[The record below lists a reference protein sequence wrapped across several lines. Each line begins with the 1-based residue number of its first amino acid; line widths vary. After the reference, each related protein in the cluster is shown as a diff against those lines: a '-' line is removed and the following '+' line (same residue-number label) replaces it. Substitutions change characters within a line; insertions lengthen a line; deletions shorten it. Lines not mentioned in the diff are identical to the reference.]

1 VEDKMIQ
8 KVKNQVETVIKNAI
22 SQAISA
28 GEFQQI
34 DLPDQITIEVPKEK
48 SYGDFSINIA
58 MQLTKQLRNS
68 PNKIADIILKNAKT
82 EGTYIKEIQIAGPG
96 FINFY
101 LDNSW
106 LYRILPIIQKE
117 DNNYGKSEIGKG
129 QKVMVEFVSANP
141 TGPLHMGNARGG
153 ALGDCIASV
162 LEAVGYE
169 VTREFYINDA
179 GNQIEIFA
187 ECLEAR
193 YIQLLK
199 GEDAI
204 EFPENGYKGED
215 LRESMREF
223 IKENGDKYLEVSS
236 EGRRRVFAE
245 YGLKKNLDSI
255 KAGLESYG
263 VEFDVWFSEKS
274 LHESG
279 QVTETIELLKKNGYT
294 YEDQDAVWFKAAEF
308 GADKDVVLVR
318 GNGIPTYF
326 AADIA
331 YHRNKFLVRGFDRVI
346 DLLGA
351 DHHGHLARMKAGV
364 AACGIDAKKLDI
376 VIFQLVMLLRNGEAA
391 RMSKRS
397 GKAISLVDL
406 VEEVGRDAARFFFNA
421 KQANTHLDFDLDLA
435 VSQSNENPVYYIQY
449 AHARICNMVKLIQ
462 DEGVR
467 VPQTDKVNLNLLSS
481 KEELNLIRKLADL
494 PQEIEQAAKELEPSR
509 LTRYLHELASL
520 FHSFYNACK
529 VKGEQEDIMKARL
542 VLVDCVRVVIK
553 NVLDMLKISA
563 PERM

>member
-1 VEDKMIQ
+1 MIL
-8 KVKNQVETVIKNAI
+8 KVKNQIELVIKNAI

-28 GEFQQI
+28 GEFQKI

-48 SYGDFSINIA
+48 SYGDFSTNIA

-68 PNKIADIILKNAKT
+68 PNKIAEIILKNSKT

-106 LYRILPIIQKE
+106 LYRVLPIIQKE

-162 LEAVGYE
+162 LEAVGYD

-179 GNQIEIFA
+179 GNQIDIFA

-204 EFPENGYKGED
+204 VFPENGYKGED
-215 LRESMREF
+215 LRESMKEF
-223 IKENGDKYLEVSS
+223 MQENGDKYLEISS
-236 EGRRRVFAE
+236 EERRRVFAE

-255 KAGLESYG
+255 KTGLESYG

-294 YEDQDAVWFKAAEF
+294 YEDQDAVWFKATEF

-331 YHRNKFLVRGFDRVI
+331 YHRNKFLVREFDRVI

-351 DHHGHLARMKAGV
+351 DHHGHVARMKAGV
-364 AACGIDAKKLDI
+364 AACGIDANKLDI

-449 AHARICNMVKLIQ
+449 AHARICNMIRLIE

-467 VPQTDKVNLNLLSS
+467 VPETGKVNLDLLSS

-520 FHSFYNACK
+520 FHSFYNVCR